1 MALDQENMKTLAI
14 IAGTLAMWLKDNPDS
29 KVEELTE
36 DGLADADNMGMKTLA
51 TSWLRMYYELV
62 RLGEIKLID
71 VPPTTVAPATRM
83 Q

>member
-1 MALDQENMKTLAI
+1 MLDEQSHKTLAI
-14 IAGTLAMWLKDNPDS
+14 IAGTLAMWLKENPDS

-36 DGLADADNMGMKTLA
+36 DGLADADNLGMRTLA

-62 RLGEIKLID
+62 RLGEVKLLD
-71 VPPTTVAPATRM
+71 VPSTTVAPATKM

>member
-1 MALDQENMKTLAI
+1 MALDNETHKTLAT
-14 IAGTLAMWLKDNPDS
+14 IAGTLAMWLKDNPDH

-36 DGLADADNMGMKTLA
+36 DGLADADNLGMRALA

-62 RLGEIKLID
+62 RLGEIKLLD
-71 VPPTTVAPATRM
+71 VPSTTVSPAPRV